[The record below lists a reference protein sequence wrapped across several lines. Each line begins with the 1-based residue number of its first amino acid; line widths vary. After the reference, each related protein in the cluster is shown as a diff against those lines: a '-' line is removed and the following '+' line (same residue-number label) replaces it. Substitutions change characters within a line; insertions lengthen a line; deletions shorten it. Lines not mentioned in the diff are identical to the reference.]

1 MRPALARLADSVLA
15 VAVTRGK
22 LVSLEF
28 AEERERLVRRLLLL
42 ALGAMLL
49 ALAALFGGLLIV
61 AAFWDTHRL
70 LAILATGL
78 AFLVAGGWL
87 LWRSGPSGRDG
98 APPFGATLA
107 EFEKDRA
114 WLARYRAPGERR
126 QD

>member
-42 ALGAMLL
+42 AIGAMLL
-49 ALAALFGGLLIV
+49 SLAALFGGLLIV

-70 LAILATGL
+70 LAILGTGL
-78 AFLVAGGWL
+78 AFLAAGGWL
-87 LWRSGPSGRDG
+87 LWRSGPSDRAGT
-98 APPFGATLA
+98 PPFGATLA

-114 WLARYRAPGERR
+114 WLARYLEPGARR
-126 QD
+126 QE

>member
-42 ALGAMLL
+42 ALGSMLL
-49 ALAALFGGLLIV
+49 SLAALFGGLLIV
-61 AAFWDTHRL
+61 VAFWDTHRL
-70 LAILATGL
+70 LAILGTGL
-78 AFLVAGGWL
+78 AFLAAGGWL
-87 LWRSGPSGRDG
+87 LWRSGPSDRDG
-98 APPFGATLA
+98 TPPFAATLA

-114 WLARYRAPGERR
+114 WLARYREPGERR